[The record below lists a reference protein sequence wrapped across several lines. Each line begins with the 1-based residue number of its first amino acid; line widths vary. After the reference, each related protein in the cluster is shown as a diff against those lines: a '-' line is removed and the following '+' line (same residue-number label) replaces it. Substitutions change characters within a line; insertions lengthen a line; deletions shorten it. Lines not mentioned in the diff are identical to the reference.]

1 MGDTSGECIGTNAG
15 INSPGEGVTRLAQ
28 LWVFVCLLGSARRSS
43 YWYLFHT
50 QIAVNNRHRDLLND
64 DGYFQNAVMF
74 GLHGMQLL
82 RRGVLLVLVV
92 GSSVVHNYGVVMGGS
107 QHMA

>member
-1 MGDTSGECIGTNAG
+1 M
-15 INSPGEGVTRLAQ
+15 
-28 LWVFVCLLGSARRSS
+28 
-43 YWYLFHT
+43 
-50 QIAVNNRHRDLLND
+50 LLND

-92 GSSVVHNYGVVMGGS
+92 GSSVVHSYGVVMGGS